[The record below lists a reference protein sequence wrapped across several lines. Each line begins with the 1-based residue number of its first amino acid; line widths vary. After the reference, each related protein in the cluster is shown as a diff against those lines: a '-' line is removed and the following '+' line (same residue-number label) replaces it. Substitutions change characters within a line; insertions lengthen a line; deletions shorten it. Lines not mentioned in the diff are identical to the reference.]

1 MLIADYGPWSDFAS
15 GRTPES
21 YVEDA
26 LGRDPAECDLYAAS
40 AAFRRAVCEAL
51 PDGVTLAGHH
61 FYGPYHEQD
70 CQWDSPLDI
79 RAIIDSIDLE
89 PIIKAHQAGGGDQL
103 SAQDGA
109 RH

>member
-1 MLIADYGPWSDFAS
+1 MLIADYGPWSGFAP

-26 LGRDPAECDLYAAS
+26 LGGDPAGCYLYAAS

-61 FYGPYHEQD
+61 FFGPYDGQD
-70 CQWDSPLDI
+70 CEWDSLLDI
-79 RAIIDSIDLE
+79 RAIIGSIDLE
-89 PIIKAHQAGGGDQL
+89 PIIKAHQAAAGT
-103 SAQDGA
+103 S
-109 RH
+109 

>member
-1 MLIADYGPWSDFAS
+1 M
-15 GRTPES
+15 R
-21 YVEDA
+21 
-26 LGRDPAECDLYAAS
+26 LYAAS

-51 PDGVTLAGHH
+51 PDGVTLAGHN

-89 PIIKAHQAGGGDQL
+89 PIIKAHQAGGGDQTKRPGRRETL
-103 SAQDGA
+103 TGA
-109 RH
+109 AVPGRGAAA